1 MLLLY
6 LLVKVPVM
14 TTSSPLIIGHLF
26 DAVIICRAYWKKCHI
41 IILPKINPRVY
52 FLKPPF
58 EWLLFV
64 WKEIWAINL
73 MGGFLHLREG
83 GLPSFFFLHEFFSR
97 AVLSERLEQANP
109 ASRAFFLLAWFSR
122 TQSIHTNKNI
132 CLQHY
137 IILLPYY
144 NLAHSGH

>member
-1 MLLLY
+1 MPYYDPSKNKPQGLY
-6 LLVKVPVM
+6 F
-14 TTSSPLIIGHLF
+14 S
-26 DAVIICRAYWKKCHI
+26 
-41 IILPKINPRVY
+41 
-52 FLKPPF
+52 KPPF
-58 EWLLFV
+58 ERPLFV
-64 WKEIWAINL
+64 WREIWAINL